1 MPLNLEAIESPS
13 AQDLKELVAIY
24 LDAPD
29 DLLHCK
35 NSDGENSIRAIIEG
49 WLQEPDTTI
58 YAARF
63 KEGLLAAIVVQQV
76 DRSFY
81 GRNLCVLKRARKKGI
96 GIRLLSATSDCI
108 RRQFPECELAAE
120 IPPNSITYHTLV
132 EHLSMSVLQ
141 QGS

>member
-1 MPLNLEAIESPS
+1 MPLNLETIESPS
-13 AQDLKELVAIY
+13 AQDLNDLVAIY

-35 NSDGENSIRAIIEG
+35 ESQGEDAIRAIIND

-96 GIRLLSATSDCI
+96 GIRLLTAASDNL

-120 IPPNSITYHTLV
+120 IPPNSITYQTLV
-132 EHLSMSVLQ
+132 EHLSVSALQ
-141 QGS
+141 QGE